1 MYTKQ
6 IMTEKK
12 FYISVFFMFLFS
24 INCFGQGNL
33 QSSIVAKNSI
43 VAHRGAWKK
52 KNLPQNS
59 IASLKEAIRLNC
71 KGSEFDIWLS
81 ADDSL
86 VVCHD
91 ATYNNLNIQDSKYS
105 QLVTL
110 KLSNG
115 EKLPTLREYIA
126 AAKQNNTTTQLVCH
140 LKDGLSAARKKVFVA
155 KTLECVDKL
164 KAQQLMIYATE
175 SYGLLK
181 EIRASNALA
190 DIRSFLGDPVLSPEQ
205 LKKDNISGA
214 FYYDYA
220 YYKNPEWIESAR
232 TNNIT
237 LSVSIIN
244 DASGINWFL
253 KNNFDAILTDEPEL
267 AINLQSLSINVFNS
281 SQLEF
286 KVFPNP
292 ASNLVSIRTNSTL
305 PTALSVAMIDE
316 SGKTVITKTFPQGSS
331 TCSFETVSLNNGI
344 YFLKIAD
351 QDGSKTFKVVIN
363 K

>member
-1 MYTKQ
+1 
-6 IMTEKK
+6 
-12 FYISVFFMFLFS
+12 MFLFS
-24 INCFGQGNL
+24 INCFAQGNL

-71 KGSEFDIWLS
+71 KGSEFDIWLT

-91 ATYNNLNIQDSKYS
+91 GTYNNLTIQDSKYS

-126 AAKQNNTTTQLVCH
+126 ASQQNNTTTQLFCH
-140 LKDGLSAARKKVFVA
+140 IKDRLSAVRKKVFVA
-155 KTLECVDKL
+155 KILECVNQL
-164 KAQQLMIYATE
+164 KAQQLIVYASD
-175 SYGLLK
+175 SYDILK
-181 EIRASNALA
+181 VMRASNALI
-190 DIRSFLGDPVLSPEQ
+190 DIRYFLGDALSPEQ

-214 FYYDYA
+214 FYYEYA
-220 YYKNPEWIESAR
+220 YYNNPGWIESAR
-232 TNNIT
+232 ANNIS
-237 LSVSIIN
+237 LSVSVIDN
-244 DASGINWFL
+244 ADGINWFL
-253 KNNFDAILTDEPEL
+253 KNNFNAILTNEPEL
-267 AINLQSLSINVFNS
+267 ALNLQTLSITDFNS
-281 SQLEF
+281 SKLEF

-292 ASNLVSIRTNSTL
+292 ASNLISIQANSTI
-305 PTALSVAMIDE
+305 PTDLSVSMIDE
-316 SGKTVITKTFPQGSS
+316 SGKIIITKNFPQGNSI
-331 TCSFETVSLNNGI
+331 CSFETVSLNNGV
-344 YFLKIAD
+344 YFLKIVN
-351 QDGSKTFKVVIN
+351 QESSVTYRVVVR